1 MTADLEEVTVDGV
14 TSKGSRFYKAV
25 YSYPEVLNLKTQTSI
40 SSGNL
45 LVEINSFANPYPFE
59 TKRII
64 SFIEAFLDKSGNQD
78 LITENNLYPF
88 EINVL
93 DKRRTMVEKLVSL
106 IRFSF
111 SENHIVAI
119 SSKIRH
125 FYDLHFLV
133 NDKECA
139 DYLRSSGFQKDF
151 IEIYKHDQEIF
162 EEPKNWASKPINQ
175 SPLIADFPVLWMKL
189 KEVYVTELSQLAFSK
204 IPEENKIAD
213 NFVKL
218 SRLLN
223 TH

>member
-1 MTADLEEVTVDGV
+1 M
-14 TSKGSRFYKAV
+14 
-25 YSYPEVLNLKTQTSI
+25 
-40 SSGNL
+40 
-45 LVEINSFANPYPFE
+45 
-59 TKRII
+59 
-64 SFIEAFLDKSGNQD
+64 
-78 LITENNLYPF
+78 
-88 EINVL
+88 
-93 DKRRTMVEKLVSL
+93 
-106 IRFSF
+106 
-111 SENHIVAI
+111 
-119 SSKIRH
+119 
-125 FYDLHFLV
+125 HFLV

-162 EEPKNWASKPINQ
+162 EEPNNWASKPINQ